1 MKIRQLSSSAVLRG
15 PFSKTM
21 GFPSPADMEQVTDR
35 LSVLAVGRQLMISFW
50 CSARGALVII
60 AWSWTQAINN
70 NSSQQSVRSST
81 ILFRRQRKQG
91 WVV

>member
-50 CSARGALVII
+50 CSARGGTSHYCLVLDASDQQQLI
-60 AWSWTQAINN
+60 AAIGEVFDNIVP
-70 NSSQQSVRSST
+70 QT
-81 ILFRRQRKQG
+81 A
-91 WVV
+91 